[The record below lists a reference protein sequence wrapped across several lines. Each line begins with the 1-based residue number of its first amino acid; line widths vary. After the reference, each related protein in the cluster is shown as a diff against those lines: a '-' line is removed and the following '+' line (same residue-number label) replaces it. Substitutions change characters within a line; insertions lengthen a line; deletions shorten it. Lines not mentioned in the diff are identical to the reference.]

1 MKRLNVILFS
11 IIACNFA
18 FGNSNVV
25 VTGVLERTSIPSYNG
40 ATLLIDILGITN
52 DTASFVLIKNGDY
65 ISNLHEFGMALYSRN
80 AISLY
85 GNICAK
91 QGYYGVFYEL
101 DVKAH
106 LKNIPSNRFNVECI
120 NNALDYGIQA
130 TPPRITIEN
139 DSVII
144 QHIVTQTCGAHFALR
159 ISDVINDTLYVALSD
174 TSTMHANCVC
184 NYEVRISATKS
195 TSQTLK
201 VHYNGV
207 VYDLDPSDIKQTIN
221 RRIQVSP
228 NPTEGIVE
236 ITGIEDFA
244 NLDYEIYNSNGQIIQ
259 SGKLRQTIDLSNIKG
274 LYVLTIKQNQVI
286 IAQEKIIVK

>member
-1 MKRLNVILFS
+1 MKRLNVILLS

-25 VTGVLERTSIPSYNG
+25 VTGVLERTSIPSYDG
-40 ATLLIDILGITN
+40 ITLLIEILGITN
-52 DTASFVLIKNGDY
+52 DTASFVLVKDGDY
-65 ISNLHEFGMALYSRN
+65 IYNLYEFDMALYSKN

-91 QGYYGVFYEL
+91 QGYYGSFYEL
-101 DVKAH
+101 DVKAY
-106 LKNIPSNRFNVECI
+106 LKNIPSNRFSANCI
-120 NNALDYGIQA
+120 NNAIDYGIQA

-144 QHIVTQTCGAHFALR
+144 QYIKREQCCAEFDLR
-159 ISDVINDTLYVALSD
+159 ISEVINDTLYVTFSD
-174 TSTMHANCVC
+174 IAIDQCDCTC
-184 NYEVRISATKS
+184 NYEVRISATKYV
-195 TSQTLK
+195 SQTLK

-207 VYDLDPSDIKQTIN
+207 IYNLDPSDIKQTSN
-221 RRIQVSP
+221 QRIQVLP

-244 NLDYEIYNSNGQIIQ
+244 NLNYEIHNSNGQIIQ
-259 SGKLRQTIDLSNIKG
+259 SGKLKQTINLSNIKG
-274 LYVLTIKQNQVI
+274 LYVLTIKQSQII